1 MCCPLSTTTST
12 TTTTTTASVIGSR
25 FNLPIPKKTILSS
38 IKNHRNI
45 GLINSIKCGKDGADR
60 VFGGSQTF
68 LYQYKWN
75 VLLQFRSTAGDEQ
88 LKFMCGGSLIAGN

>member
-1 MCCPLSTTTST
+1 MCCPLSTTTT
-12 TTTTTTASVIGSR
+12 TTTSSVIGSR
-25 FNLPIPKKTILSS
+25 FNHPIPKKTDMSS

-45 GLINSIKCGKDGADR
+45 GLINSIKCGKDRGENR
-60 VFGGSQTF
+60 FSFGTQTS